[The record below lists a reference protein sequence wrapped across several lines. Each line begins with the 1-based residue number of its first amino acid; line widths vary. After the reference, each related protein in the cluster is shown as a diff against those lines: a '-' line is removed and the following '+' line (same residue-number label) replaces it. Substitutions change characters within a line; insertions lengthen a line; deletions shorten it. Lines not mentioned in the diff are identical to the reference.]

1 MTQFEK
7 EIFEWFFNLV
17 GYFNHYGFF
26 VNKEWKKIEGFEKH
40 DEAEIKCV
48 FMHYWFHHKFHYFTK
63 PVGMAWFA
71 EVKENSYNDYIEEY
85 KPVIDAF
92 EKWLWSQR

>member
-1 MTQFEK
+1 
-7 EIFEWFFNLV
+7 
-17 GYFNHYGFF
+17 
-26 VNKEWKKIEGFEKH
+26 
-40 DEAEIKCV
+40 
-48 FMHYWFHHKFHYFTK
+48 MHYWFHHKFHYFTK

-71 EVKENSYNDYIEEY
+71 EVKESSYNDYIEEY